1 MGSQVRR
8 NLALAA
14 ALAGLTAGPIAAQA
28 PGVPQYPGSHRP
40 GAELGVLVGFNDD
53 TEAALRGTSYA
64 ASLGLGAGRF
74 GLTAT
79 GGFVALKGDR
89 RRTTLGAL
97 GTLHLSGD
105 GVQTPLTLGLFGGFG
120 WMPASEGLE
129 DALGH
134 VPIGLSA
141 ALTLATPIVSLRPW
155 VAPRLDVTWVDAA
168 ASGRTEKL
176 GFSGGVD
183 LRFPGG
189 LSLRALGD
197 YVDGG
202 SPYVG
207 VGAAYHF

>member
-1 MGSQVRR
+1 MRR
-8 NLALAA
+8 KLALAA
-14 ALAGLTAGPIAAQA
+14 ALAALTTGSLAAQA
-28 PGVPQYPGSHRP
+28 PGVPQHPGSHRP
-40 GAELGVLVGFNDD
+40 GAELGVLIGFNDD

-79 GGFVALKGDR
+79 AGFVALEEDR
-89 RRTTLGAL
+89 RRSTLGAL
-97 GTLHLSGD
+97 GTFHLYGD

-129 DALGH
+129 DALRH
-134 VPIGLSA
+134 VPLGLSA
-141 ALTLATPIVSLRPW
+141 ALTLATPLVSLRPW
-155 VAPRLDVTWVDAA
+155 VAPRLDVAWVDTA
-168 ASGRTEKL
+168 ASERAEKL
-176 GFSGGVD
+176 GFSGGID